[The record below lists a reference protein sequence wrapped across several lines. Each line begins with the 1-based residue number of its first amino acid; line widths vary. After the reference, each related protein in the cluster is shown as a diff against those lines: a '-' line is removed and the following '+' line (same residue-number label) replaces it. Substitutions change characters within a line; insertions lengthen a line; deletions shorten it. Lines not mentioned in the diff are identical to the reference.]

1 MAINPDDWLAN
12 KQVMEDENH
21 VLLQAALILLS
32 NHHNSY
38 LSQLMLQMVH
48 LQLSLSL

>member
-32 NHHNSY
+32 NHHNS